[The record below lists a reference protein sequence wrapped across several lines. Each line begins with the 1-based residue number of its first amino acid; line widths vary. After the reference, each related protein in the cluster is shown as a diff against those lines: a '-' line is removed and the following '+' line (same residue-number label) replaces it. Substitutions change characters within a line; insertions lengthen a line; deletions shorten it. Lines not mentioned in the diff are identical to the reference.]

1 MYMCM
6 CMYLFRSALER
17 HAFVNYYSLLRL
29 RLLYMF
35 TTTIRGTRLYYTTTT
50 KLLLLLLLLPLLLLL
65 LLLPLLLPLPL
76 PLGRSASALRRPSA
90 SSVSS
95 RTRSWPCS
103 TAEWSAR
110 ATTRR
115 HCPPCPKV
123 VN

>member
-1 MYMCM
+1 MCM

-17 HAFVNYYSLLRL
+17 HAFGNYYSLLRL

-35 TTTIRGTRLYYTTTT
+35 TTTTWYSRLYYTTTT

-95 RTRSWPCS
+95 RTRRWPCS